1 MSQLNSLFDVIAGFP
16 PQCKSAL
23 DENFKQKA
31 AESPV
36 LTEGMVAQVNNEAG
50 LPVLTKLTSANVGDT
65 TPPDYP
71 WMVIEGMD
79 STDAAFVNK
88 VTAVAMKSGAI
99 FKVPH
104 ATPGSF
110 SVGDLVYANAGVLT
124 KVDAAQQAV
133 GQVIEVNTT
142 AGYIVV
148 ACGGSGT

>member
-31 AESPV
+31 GEAPI
-36 LTEGMVAQVNNEAG
+36 LTEGMIAKVVNEAG
-50 LPVLTKLTSANVGDT
+50 VPVLTKLTSANVGDT
-65 TPPDYP
+65 IPPDYP
-71 WMVIEGMD
+71 WMVIEGME
-79 STDAAFVNK
+79 STDAAFVKK

-104 ATPGSF
+104 ATPGGFAVS
-110 SVGDLVYANAGVLT
+110 DLVYANAGVLA
-124 KVDAAQQAV
+124 VVNAAQQAV
-133 GQVIEVNTT
+133 GQVIEVNAT
-142 AGYIVV
+142 AGYIVI

>member
-1 MSQLNSLFDVIAGFP
+1 MSKLNSLFDVVAGFP

-23 DENFKQKA
+23 EENFKQKA
-31 AESPV
+31 GESPALV
-36 LTEGMVAQVNNEAG
+36 EGMVAKVVNEAG
-50 LPVLTKLTSANVGDT
+50 VPVLTKLTSANVGDT

-79 STDAAFVNK
+79 TTDAAFVNK
-88 VTAVAMKSGAI
+88 VTAVAMKSGAV

-104 ATPGSF
+104 ATPGGF
-110 SVGDLVYANAGVLT
+110 AVGDLVFANAGVLT
-124 KVDAAQQAV
+124 KVNAAQQAV
-133 GQVIEVNTT
+133 GEVIEINTT